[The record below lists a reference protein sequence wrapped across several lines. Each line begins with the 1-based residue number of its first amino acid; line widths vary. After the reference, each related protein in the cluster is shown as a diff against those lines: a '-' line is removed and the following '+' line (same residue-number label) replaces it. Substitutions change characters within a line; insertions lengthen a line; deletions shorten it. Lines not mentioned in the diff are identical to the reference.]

1 VSAKQAMGID
11 ELFKDLAKKLPKES
25 TNKKQNSL
33 KTKKI
38 EQQNSESQ

>member
-1 VSAKQAMGID
+1 MGVD

-33 KTKKI
+33 NKKKK
-38 EQQNSESQ
+38 EQEQNDAQQGYCC

>member
-1 VSAKQAMGID
+1 MGID

-38 EQQNSESQ
+38 EQQNTDSQQGWCC